1 MRRGTADALVSKY
14 NASTKE
20 LAKRTPVRPHRRAL
34 LGAGADRLTPIML
47 LLTFEGID
55 GSGKSTQA
63 QLLTDY
69 LQEQG
74 YETLLVREPG
84 GTELSERIRSLLL
97 APDLNVE
104 PMAELLLFSAART
117 QLVAERIRPA
127 LNEGR
132 IVICDR
138 FYDSTTAYQ
147 GAGRG
152 VADPAWL
159 QSFHRRVTDGLVPDR
174 TYLVELDPKTAR
186 ARRDEAVT
194 ESDRMEAEDQAFY
207 HRVAAAYDT
216 LAKEHPDRIQQL
228 DGHRSIEA
236 LHATVRADVEALLS
250 EASGTPFAET
260 GSPEP

>member
-1 MRRGTADALVSKY
+1 
-14 NASTKE
+14 
-20 LAKRTPVRPHRRAL
+20 
-34 LGAGADRLTPIML
+34 ML

-63 QLLTDY
+63 RLLDEH
-69 LQEQG
+69 LRANG

-84 GTELSERIRSLLL
+84 GTELSEQIRSILLE
-97 APDLNVE
+97 PDLNVH

-117 QLVAERIRPA
+117 QLIAERIRPA
-127 LNEGR
+127 LEAGR

-152 VADPAWL
+152 VSRQLSGEWL

-174 TYLVELDPKTAR
+174 TYLVELDPDTAR
-186 ARRDEAVT
+186 VRRDEDGAVG
-194 ESDRMEAEDQAFY
+194 DRMEAEDEDFY

-216 LAKEHPDRIQQL
+216 LADEHPTRIRRL
-228 DGHRSIEA
+228 DGHRSIDA
-236 LHATVRADVEALLS
+236 LHATIRADVATLLGAAPS
-250 EASGTPFAET
+250 R
-260 GSPEP
+260 